1 MKKTLWK
8 IAMIAD
14 GILAFI
20 FVSSFDVDEMVI
32 QYIGALICLAM
43 GVFLLAI
50 GWNWIMEDVEK
61 DDDKIVDIWEYKK

>member
-1 MKKTLWK
+1 MKKLMWK
-8 IAMIAD
+8 IAMLAD

-32 QYIGALICLAM
+32 QYIGALICLAI

-50 GWNWIMEDVEK
+50 GWNWIMDDVE

>member
-8 IAMIAD
+8 IAMLAD

-50 GWNWIMEDVEK
+50 GWNWVMDDVEE
-61 DDDKIVDIWEYKK
+61 DDKIVDIWEYKK

>member
-1 MKKTLWK
+1 MKKLMWK
-8 IAMIAD
+8 VAMLAD

-43 GVFLLAI
+43 GVLLLAI
-50 GWNWIMEDVEK
+50 GWNWIMDDVKE
-61 DDDKIVDIWEYKK
+61 DDKIVDIWEYKK

>member
-1 MKKTLWK
+1 MKKMLWK
-8 IAMIAD
+8 IAMLAD

-20 FVSSFDVDEMVI
+20 FVSNFDVDEMVI

-50 GWNWIMEDVEK
+50 GWNWIMDDVE

>member
-1 MKKTLWK
+1 MKKMLWK
-8 IAMIAD
+8 IAMLAD

-20 FVSSFDVDEMVI
+20 FVSSFDVDEMVV

-50 GWNWIMEDVEK
+50 GWNWVMDDVE

>member
-8 IAMIAD
+8 IAMLAD

-50 GWNWIMEDVEK
+50 GWNWIMDDVEEN
-61 DDDKIVDIWEYKK
+61 DKIVDIWEYKK

>member
-8 IAMIAD
+8 IAMLAD

-50 GWNWIMEDVEK
+50 GWNWVMDDVE

>member
-8 IAMIAD
+8 IAMLAD

-20 FVSSFDVDEMVI
+20 FVSSFDVDEMVV

-50 GWNWIMEDVEK
+50 GWNWIMDDVE

>member
-8 IAMIAD
+8 IAMLAD

-50 GWNWIMEDVEK
+50 GWNWIMDDVEE
-61 DDDKIVDIWEYKK
+61 DDKIVDIWEYKK

>member
-8 IAMIAD
+8 IAMLAD

-20 FVSSFDVDEMVI
+20 FVSSFDVDEMVV

-50 GWNWIMEDVEK
+50 GWNWVMDDVE

>member
-8 IAMIAD
+8 IAMLAD

-20 FVSSFDVDEMVI
+20 FVSSFDVDEMVV

-43 GVFLLAI
+43 GMFLLAI
-50 GWNWIMEDVEK
+50 GWNWIMDDVEE
-61 DDDKIVDIWEYKK
+61 DDKIVDIWEYKK